1 MKLTGMVILV
11 IFTTLSGFVYAYD
24 IKRGLGQLEA
34 FVSLCGTIT
43 GRLERTC
50 SPLDRLYSS
59 LEGGILE
66 DCGFLP
72 RLRESGTGVYVNT
85 WESALDGC
93 ISDGSLKLPAQCAGL
108 IREYGSGLGKGSLY
122 SQLEHCREISARLD
136 EEYQRLKKD
145 IQGRV
150 RLYSAGGLLAG
161 LFICLLVS

>member
-1 MKLTGMVILV
+1 MKLVGMVVLV
-11 IFTTLSGFVYAYD
+11 VFTTLSGFVYAYE
-24 IKRGLGQLEA
+24 IKKGLGQLEA

-59 LEGGILE
+59 LEGEVLE

-72 RLRESGTGVYVNT
+72 RLRESGAGVYINT
-85 WESALDGC
+85 WESALDSC
-93 ISDGSLKLPAQCAGL
+93 IADGSLKLPVRCASL
-108 IREYGSGLGKGSLY
+108 IREYGSGLGKGSLQ
-122 SQLEHCREISARLD
+122 SQLERCREVSARLD
-136 EEYQRLKKD
+136 EEYQAMKKD